1 MELMRGGRAGPP
13 EGRQLYAEKADRDL
27 QIENKCLSKQTNKQ
41 RVEHDRYD
49 SHVACGT
56 KTKQKKNKSL
66 TTITIIIITIIIII
80 IIRIKSTGLDNVF
93 MGFVFHSF

>member
-1 MELMRGGRAGPP
+1 MPKSRG
-13 EGRQLYAEKADRDL
+13 
-27 QIENKCLSKQTNKQ
+27 KQTNKQ

-56 KTKQKKNKSL
+56 KTKQIKNKSS

-80 IIRIKSTGLDNVF
+80 IIRIKYTGLDNMEYMEY
-93 MGFVFHSF
+93 MGFVYHSF